1 MQFRQCM
8 KLIIIITD
16 IIIIIIIIISGGI
29 FCGKIVS
36 RYSSLGAICVV

>member
-16 IIIIIIIIISGGI
+16 IIIIIIISGGI